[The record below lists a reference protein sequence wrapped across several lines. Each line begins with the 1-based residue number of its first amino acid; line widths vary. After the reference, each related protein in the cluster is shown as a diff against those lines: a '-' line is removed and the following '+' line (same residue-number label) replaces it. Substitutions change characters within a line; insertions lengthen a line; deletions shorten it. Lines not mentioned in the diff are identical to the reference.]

1 MIVQPRF
8 AAIKGIRPHEWIVR
22 FAFGGAICVLA
33 GWIAK
38 HYGPAIGGLFLA
50 FPAIFPASATLIE
63 AHERIHKARAGFDGS
78 HRGRIVAG
86 IDAYGAMLGC
96 IGLAAFALL
105 CWLLLPRLA
114 TAAVF
119 TLSTIA
125 WFFVSAALWW
135 LRKSRPLRTR
145 NAHGHRPRAFRSS

>member
-8 AAIKGIRPHEWIVR
+8 AAIKGIRPHEWIIR
-22 FAFGGAICVLA
+22 FVFGGAICVLA

-63 AHERIHKARAGFDGS
+63 AHERMHKARAGFNGNR
-78 HRGRIVAG
+78 RGRIVAG

-119 TLSTIA
+119 ILATIA
-125 WFFVSAALWW
+125 WFLASASLWW
-135 LRKSRPLRTR
+135 LRKTHFFHHRKPRPHPLQ
-145 NAHGHRPRAFRSS
+145 AFRSS

>member
-1 MIVQPRF
+1 MIIQPRF
-8 AAIKGIRPHEWIVR
+8 AAIKGIRPHEWIIR
-22 FAFGGAICVLA
+22 FIFGGAICVLA

-38 HYGPAIGGLFLA
+38 HYGPGIGGLFLA

-63 AHERIHKARAGFDGS
+63 AHERMHKARAGFDGS
-78 HRGRIVAG
+78 HRGRIVAAT
-86 IDAYGAMLGC
+86 DAYGAILGC

-119 TLSTIA
+119 TLATIA
-125 WFFVSAALWW
+125 WFLVSAALWW
-135 LRKSRPLRTR
+135 LRKSRLFRTFKAPRR
-145 NAHGHRPRAFRSS
+145 NLRAFRSS

>member
-8 AAIKGIRPHEWIVR
+8 AAIKGIRPHEWILR
-22 FAFGGAICVLA
+22 FAFGGGICVIA

-63 AHERIHKARAGFDGS
+63 AHERMHKRRAGFDGN

-86 IDAYGAMLGC
+86 IDAYGTMLGC
-96 IGLAAFALL
+96 VGLAGFALL

-114 TAAVF
+114 SPAVF
-119 TLSTIA
+119 VLATVT
-125 WFFVSAALWW
+125 WFLLSAALWW
-135 LRKSRPLRTR
+135 LAKTRLFRSRKSRQHHLQ
-145 NAHGHRPRAFRSS
+145 AFRSS